1 LISPPKIK
9 IPELSEAGICGRNLE
24 QMLMIIVRATFYF
37 VILNS
42 WEGGV
47 MSRAP
52 GKKGKIQT
60 ARKNH
65 LKQQASTKES
75 AYNM

>member
-1 LISPPKIK
+1 
-9 IPELSEAGICGRNLE
+9 
-24 QMLMIIVRATFYF
+24 
-37 VILNS
+37 
-42 WEGGV
+42 

-65 LKQQASTKES
+65 LKQQASAKES